1 MKSVPPRG
9 SGWSADCRFAIADCQ
24 LMLETERQSEIGNR
38 HLAILRPVRYRV
50 TVPTKT
56 EAMPD
61 NDQPRDLDQEQARL
75 AYTII
80 ESLLE
85 HTRVVS
91 DLIALMAQTLD
102 EDTTK
107 ALTQTPVWTAY
118 LDSRRAM
125 ERTRADV
132 EKFAEIMKD
141 LDRVEGQ
148 SPMSNVQTPTSE
160 EPE

>member
-1 MKSVPPRG
+1 M
-9 SGWSADCRFAIADCQ
+9 CRVVGKVFIKYQTANTQNRDI
-24 LMLETERQSEIGNR
+24 ESSEKARSLHSNFDMSDESIEPN
-38 HLAILRPVRYRV
+38 
-50 TVPTKT
+50 
-56 EAMPD
+56 
-61 NDQPRDLDQEQARL
+61 QPRDLDQEQARL

-80 ESLLE
+80 QSLLE

-125 ERTRADV
+125 ERTRAEV
-132 EKFAEIMKD
+132 EKFAEIMKS
-141 LDRVEGQ
+141 L
-148 SPMSNVQTPTSE
+148 SE
-160 EPE
+160 D

>member
-1 MKSVPPRG
+1 MAGEPDSPVTSTQ
-9 SGWSADCRFAIADCQ
+9 SG
-24 LMLETERQSEIGNR
+24 
-38 HLAILRPVRYRV
+38 
-50 TVPTKT
+50 
-56 EAMPD
+56 
-61 NDQPRDLDQEQARL
+61 PRDLDQQQARL

-118 LDSRRAM
+118 LDSRRALQ
-125 ERTRADV
+125 RTRAEV
-132 EKFAEIMKD
+132 EEFAEIMKG
-141 LDRVEGQ
+141 L
-148 SPMSNVQTPTSE
+148 SE
-160 EPE
+160 E

>member
-1 MKSVPPRG
+1 MVDEG
-9 SGWSADCRFAIADCQ
+9 SQDGKPI
-24 LMLETERQSEIGNR
+24 
-38 HLAILRPVRYRV
+38 
-50 TVPTKT
+50 
-56 EAMPD
+56 
-61 NDQPRDLDQEQARL
+61 DLDYEQARL

-80 ESLLE
+80 QSLLE

-125 ERTRADV
+125 ERTRAEV
-132 EKFAEIMKD
+132 EKFAEVMKR
-141 LDRVEGQ
+141 L
-148 SPMSNVQTPTSE
+148 SE
-160 EPE
+160 D

>member
-1 MKSVPPRG
+1 MS
-9 SGWSADCRFAIADCQ
+9 
-24 LMLETERQSEIGNR
+24 
-38 HLAILRPVRYRV
+38 
-50 TVPTKT
+50 
-56 EAMPD
+56 D
-61 NDQPRDLDQEQARL
+61 NSTGRDLDQEQARL

-80 ESLLE
+80 ESLLA

-91 DLIALMAQTLD
+91 DLIALIAQTLD

-132 EKFAEIMKD
+132 EKFAEIMKG
-141 LDRVEGQ
+141 L
-148 SPMSNVQTPTSE
+148 SE
-160 EPE
+160 ETTSKSN

>member
-1 MKSVPPRG
+1 M
-9 SGWSADCRFAIADCQ
+9 AN
-24 LMLETERQSEIGNR
+24 ETEAQADAPG
-38 HLAILRPVRYRV
+38 
-50 TVPTKT
+50 
-56 EAMPD
+56 
-61 NDQPRDLDQEQARL
+61 DLDSPQARL
-75 AYTII
+75 AYNII

-132 EKFAEIMKD
+132 EKFAEVMKQ
-141 LDRVEGQ
+141 L
-148 SPMSNVQTPTSE
+148 SE
-160 EPE
+160 D